1 MFYDR
6 DYWGASG
13 NLKVELNN
21 VSSTLPLL
29 SYSSLELGCDNKYQ
43 TYYRFVADFDHIN
56 KTDDPLRFKLSN
68 DQDSLNCQWG
78 LKEQIVLIKK
88 CHSFCTECFS
98 A

>member
-43 TYYRFVADFDHIN
+43 TYYRFVAEFVQLTTHFLY
-56 KTDDPLRFKLSN
+56 DD
-68 DQDSLNCQWG
+68 
-78 LKEQIVLIKK
+78 
-88 CHSFCTECFS
+88 TE
-98 A
+98 